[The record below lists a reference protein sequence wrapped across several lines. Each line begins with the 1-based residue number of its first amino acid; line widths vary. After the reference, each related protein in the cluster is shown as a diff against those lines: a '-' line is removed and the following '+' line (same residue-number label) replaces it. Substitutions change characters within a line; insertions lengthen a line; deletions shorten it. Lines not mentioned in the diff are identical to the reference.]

1 MLSAMRRLIVLGA
14 ALLVAAGCGGGSA
27 QQDAISK
34 SAAPKLVLQQS
45 ALGAAFTQFDDGK
58 QVLADRPAGP
68 RFDTTRFDRLGG
80 WKSRFKRTG
89 DATTR
94 GPLVVESRLDLFAAD
109 DGAKKDYGAY
119 LLQYH
124 DAAGKALAGLGDEA
138 HSFTFTTGSG
148 QFEVRYYTV
157 AWRERNAT
165 ASVSVNG
172 FNGKLTLADALE
184 LARAQER
191 RMATAR

>member
-1 MLSAMRRLIVLGA
+1 MRQR
-14 ALLVAAGCGGGSA
+14 
-27 QQDAISK
+27 Q
-34 SAAPKLVLQQS
+34 
-45 ALGAAFTQFDDGK
+45 
-58 QVLADRPAGP
+58 
-68 RFDTTRFDRLGG
+68 
-80 WKSRFKRTG
+80 
-89 DATTR
+89 
-94 GPLVVESRLDLFAAD
+94 GPLVVESRVDLFAAD
-109 DGAKKDYGAY
+109 DGARKDYGAY

-124 DAAGKALAGLGDEA
+124 DAAGKALGGLGDEA

-172 FNGKLTLADALE
+172 FDGKLTLADALK

-191 RMATAR
+191 RMAAARLS

>member
-1 MLSAMRRLIVLGA
+1 MRGALVLGA
-14 ALLVAAGCGGGSA
+14 VVLVAAGCGGGSA
-27 QQDAISK
+27 KHDAIT
-34 SAAPKLVLQQS
+34 AAAAAKLVLQPSQ
-45 ALGAAFTQFDDGK
+45 LPPPFTQFDGGK
-58 QVLADRPAGP
+58 QVLADRPSGP
-68 RFDTTRFDRLGG
+68 RFDTTRFGRVGG
-80 WKSRFKRTG
+80 WKSRFKRAG

-94 GPLVVESRLDLFAAD
+94 GPLVVESRVDLFADD

-124 DAAGKALAGLGDEA
+124 DAGGKALGGLGDEA

-172 FNGKLTLADALE
+172 FDGKLTLADALK
-184 LARAQER
+184 LARSQER
-191 RMATAR
+191 GMATAR